1 MSSLTTAQVNTWL
14 AMMEQ
19 LEGEYPSV
27 RFVYNTG
34 HTDGTVNDTLDRNN
48 NLVRAYA
55 LAHNKVL
62 YDFADIESWLPM
74 ELAMPLP
81 VMIAHGASRGAPPTP
96 TNVRPTSVHELRPL
110 RPAQLRAERQ
120 SVVVAGSS
128 IGRMEWTLIGFSG
141 RNS

>member
-1 MSSLTTAQVNTWL
+1 
-14 AMMEQ
+14 MMEQ

-62 YDFADIESWLPM
+62 YDFADIESWLPDGTRYATPSDDCPWCQSWCAAHPDQCPANFSTM
-74 ELAMPLP
+74 SCAHSDPLNCVLKGRAWWWLAARL
-81 VMIAHGASRGAPPTP
+81 
-96 TNVRPTSVHELRPL
+96 
-110 RPAQLRAERQ
+110 
-120 SVVVAGSS
+120 AGWN
-128 IGRMEWTLIGFSG
+128 GH
-141 RNS
+141 